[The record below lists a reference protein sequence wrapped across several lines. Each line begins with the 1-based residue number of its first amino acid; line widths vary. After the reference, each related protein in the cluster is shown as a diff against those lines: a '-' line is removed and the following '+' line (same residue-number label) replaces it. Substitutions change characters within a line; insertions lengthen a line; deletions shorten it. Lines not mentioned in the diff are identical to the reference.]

1 MSLPERWPSSDCN
14 IGRFCLEQL
23 SNPTYVKESAGYLY
37 TDNMYTFSGIY
48 KNGWSPRDQHI
59 GREIA
64 RSNMRYSFGKAKRK
78 YLTIVTRRN
87 KMSESFNQLRMPYP
101 IDSIYITRLIRIG
114 DKNSPSESV
123 SHIRLTQLVK

>member
-1 MSLPERWPSSDCN
+1 
-14 IGRFCLEQL
+14 
-23 SNPTYVKESAGYLY
+23 
-37 TDNMYTFSGIY
+37 
-48 KNGWSPRDQHI
+48 
-59 GREIA
+59 
-64 RSNMRYSFGKAKRK
+64 MRYSFGKAKRK

-101 IDSIYITRLIRIG
+101 IDSIYITCLIRIG